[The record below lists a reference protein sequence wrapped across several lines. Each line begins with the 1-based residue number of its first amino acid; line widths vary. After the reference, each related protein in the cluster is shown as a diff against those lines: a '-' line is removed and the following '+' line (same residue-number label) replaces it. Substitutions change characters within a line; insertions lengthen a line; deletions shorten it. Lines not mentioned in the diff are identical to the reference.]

1 MRREDTTTQKVGLI
15 TAALHKAK
23 LSESMRKH
31 DIFCRGY
38 LWKALYPNKAKG
50 CGLNAFSMSVRFRL
64 YPFPYKRKI

>member
-31 DIFCRGY
+31 DIFVVDICG
-38 LWKALYPNKAKG
+38 KTLYPNKVKG

-64 YPFPYKRKI
+64 YPFTYKREI

>member
-1 MRREDTTTQKVGLI
+1 MRREDTTTLKVGLI
-15 TAALHKAK
+15 TTALHKANISK
-23 LSESMRKH
+23 SMRKH

-38 LWKALYPNKAKG
+38 LRKALCPNKVKG